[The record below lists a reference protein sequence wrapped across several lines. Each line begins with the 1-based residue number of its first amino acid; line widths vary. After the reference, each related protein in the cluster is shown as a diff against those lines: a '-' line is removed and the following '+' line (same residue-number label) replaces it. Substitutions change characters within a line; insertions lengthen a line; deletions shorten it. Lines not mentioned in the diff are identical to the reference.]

1 MADINMNY
9 DNFDLNLIKT
19 FVAVYESGG
28 IVNASKKLYISQP
41 AVTASIKKL
50 ENIVSG
56 KLFVRLP
63 KGVKPTPEGKKFYQY
78 CKSAL
83 NKIKLGVEEF
93 ENFSSLSKGQ
103 LSIGASH
110 DVINYILMSKIEKFL
125 KDYPNINI
133 NFVEIIPKKLSQYL
147 ANGEIDIAFLEDET
161 IVGEYNCLTI
171 EELENTFFISKN
183 FNTKEIDIFN
193 SNYSFYK
200 KNSGNNLALEKLV
213 NNNNL
218 KLNAKFTVSNF
229 ATMEKLC
236 KINNCIGFAP
246 KKYVDTGKFDY
257 VLTDFKS
264 EKTKINMFFPK
275 NENISFVSKVFIN
288 LFKEV

>member
-19 FVAVYESGG
+19 FVTVYESGG

-41 AVTASIKKL
+41 AVTINIKKL
-50 ENIVSG
+50 ENIVGG

-63 KGVKPTPEGKKFYQY
+63 KGVKPTPEGEKFYQY

-110 DVINYILMSKIEKFL
+110 DIINYVLMPKIEKFL

-133 NFVEIIPKKLSQYL
+133 NFVEIIPKKLYQYL
-147 ANGEIDIAFLEDET
+147 ANGEIDIAFLEDKT
-161 IVGEYNCLTI
+161 IVGEYNCITI

-183 FNTKEIDIFN
+183 FNTKDIDIFN

-200 KNSGNNLALEKLV
+200 KNSGNNLVLEKLC
-213 NNNNL
+213 NDNNL
-218 KLNAKFTVSNF
+218 KCFL
-229 ATMEKLC
+229 
-236 KINNCIGFAP
+236 
-246 KKYVDTGKFDY
+246 
-257 VLTDFKS
+257 
-264 EKTKINMFFPK
+264 
-275 NENISFVSKVFIN
+275 ISIKP
-288 LFKEV
+288 